1 MTPQPTSVKGP
12 RINPSAVWERY
23 VGVDAAPADQVA
35 VAIALC
41 GGALLGSLTAE
52 AEFAGRVVLGLL
64 GADVCGGLV
73 AHLLGPVASQVRS
86 NGRGIA
92 GHGLWVCGHLMQ
104 YIIFAWAVGE
114 MEPAR
119 MTAIAVAL
127 SLGAAMVLH
136 AKPMH
141 QRRVGLAV
149 TCASL
154 FFVDAI
160 GGLEGTASW
169 FLPLLLAKVFV
180 AYLPAPPPD
189 DETPLTD

>member
-1 MTPQPTSVKGP
+1 MAPQPTPVKGP

-23 VGVDAAPADQVA
+23 VGADAAPADQAAVA
-35 VAIALC
+35 VALC

-52 AEFAGRVVLGLL
+52 AELGTRVVLGLL

-73 AHLLGPVASQVRS
+73 AHLRGPVAPQMRA
-86 NGRGIA
+86 NGRGFV
-92 GHGLWVCGHLMQ
+92 GHGLWVYGHLMQ
-104 YIIFAWAVGE
+104 YIIFAWVVGE
-114 MEPAR
+114 TEPMR
-119 MTAIAVAL
+119 MTAVAVAL
-127 SLGAAMVLH
+127 SLGTATVLR

-141 QRRVGLAV
+141 QRRIGLAV

-160 GGLEGTASW
+160 AGLEGTASW
-169 FLPLLLAKVFV
+169 FLPLLLAKVFI